1 MKYFSK
7 KFLYFVRQYIFSTF
21 EKVFILQFQDTT
33 CLHLR
38 YILIH
43 PQHGILKY
51 IHSFKLPCNNLFISY
66 FHFSCQKKLS
76 IKKYVLTYLLA
87 SSLQN
92 LLLLIFNVTFKIPDS
107 AHFLEVRRRMLHLKK
122 GLNII
127 LKTKCSLHY
136 GWQNKSLFHFPK
148 K

>member
-1 MKYFSK
+1 M
-7 KFLYFVRQYIFSTF
+7 
-21 EKVFILQFQDTT
+21 
-33 CLHLR
+33 H
-38 YILIH
+38 
-43 PQHGILKY
+43 
-51 IHSFKLPCNNLFISY
+51 

-76 IKKYVLTYLLA
+76 IEKYLP

-107 AHFLEVRRRMLHLKK
+107 AYFLEVRRRMLHLKK

-136 GWQNKSLFHFPK
+136 GWQNKSLFRFPK